1 MFLLKDC
8 SSSHSACLG
17 PVPLTNTVLVL
28 GPEKPQSSGSRSHRT
43 ASHQAGLRLQLA
55 LHLRG
60 PRSGRRLSRA
70 CFTFKRMT
78 MRDERTT
85 GPAALADFAFESA
98 RAEHRSLSGL
108 WRAAAF
114 RRDHGETGFV
124 AEGGTERLLC
134 MFMLT

>member
-8 SSSHSACLG
+8 SSSHSARLG

-28 GPEKPQSSGSRSHRT
+28 GPEKLQSFGSQSHRT
-43 ASHQAGLRLQLA
+43 ASHRAGLRLQLA

-60 PRSGRRLSRA
+60 PRSGRRLGRA
-70 CFTFKRMT
+70 CFTFKRVT

-98 RAEHRSLSGL
+98 RGEHRSLSGL
-108 WRAAAF
+108 WRAPAF